1 MVWWYGLCFDLI
13 RMSISI
19 QQAASAM
26 RAYEQWHETIA
37 GNMSASNVPGF
48 KGTKFAITAEDTEN
62 LGQGSEMGLDPT
74 AKKFLFPKGDVQL
87 DFSPGLI
94 RQTGS
99 PTHLALGEMGF
110 FELQLPDGRT
120 AYTRDGEFH
129 LNMSGE
135 MVSKQGYPVV
145 GDRGVITLEEDTG
158 LHFTVASDGSIS
170 EKGSE
175 PSQKVRVVSIAD
187 LSKLNPIGGGNYTI
201 EDPSVDVEEFE
212 QANIQQN
219 HLEQS
224 NVSAMEQMTQMIQ
237 VMRAHEATHH
247 VIQQHDQRLGKL
259 INELGQPV

>member
-1 MVWWYGLCFDLI
+1 MN
-13 RMSISI
+13 ISI

-26 RAYEQWHETIA
+26 RAYERWHETIA
-37 GNMSASNVPGF
+37 GNMSASNVTGF
-48 KGTKFAITAEDTEN
+48 KGLKFSMTAEDTGN
-62 LGQGSEMGLDPT
+62 MRQLDDVGMDS
-74 AKKFLFPKGDVQL
+74 KVRNYLLPKGDAKL

-110 FELQLPDGRT
+110 FELQLPDGNS

-129 LNMSGE
+129 LNQFGE
-135 MVSKQGYPVV
+135 LVSKQGYLVM
-145 GDRGVITLEEDTG
+145 GDRGVISFEEDTG
-158 LHFTVASDGSIS
+158 MRFSVGSDGSIS
-170 EKGSE
+170 EKGND
-175 PSQKVRVVSIAD
+175 PSQKVRVVSVAD
-187 LSKLNPIGGGNYTI
+187 LSKLSDIGAGNYSI
-201 EDPSVDVEEFE
+201 EDPSVDVEEVE
-212 QANIQQN
+212 NPNIQQ
-219 HLEQS
+219 HHIEQS